1 VLVPKDDCIPKEHLR
16 NRAIGVSE
24 GTPIFKLVLAG
35 EGGVGKTS
43 IVNHYLSGA
52 HNEPPMTV
60 GSEFAYQE
68 IRLGKQKIGL
78 SLWDFGGEIQF
89 REFIPVFC
97 LGAHGAIVVFD
108 LSRYSTFRCLTAWL
122 DLIIPKEKHIPII
135 LVGSK
140 SDLDSG
146 GPSEEEVQE
155 LCERYQISEYI
166 TVSSLTGENITRLFK
181 RISELLIEA
190 VKDGEIAPAKSVK
203 VLCQGTGDKPCCD
216 AE

>member
-1 VLVPKDDCIPKEHLR
+1 MGDPTQKRDIEESLR
-16 NRAIGVSE
+16 NQAIGVTE

-43 IVNHYLSGA
+43 IVNHYLSGG

-68 IRLGKQKIGL
+68 VKLEKQTIGL

-89 REFIPVFC
+89 RDFIPVFC
-97 LGAHGAIVVFD
+97 MGAHGAIVVFD
-108 LSRYSTFRCLTAWL
+108 LSRYSTFRQIVPWL
-122 DLIIPKEKHIPII
+122 DLIKDSEDNIPLI

-140 SDLDSG
+140 CDLDCG
-146 GPSEEEVQE
+146 GPSEEEIQE
-155 LCERYQISEYI
+155 LCEKYKIREYI
-166 TVSSLTGENITRLFK
+166 TVSSLTGENITKLFV
-181 RISELLIEA
+181 RISEILLEA
-190 VKDGEIAPAKSVK
+190 VKEGDITPAKSVK
-203 VLCQGTGDKPCCD
+203 VPCSGNESICD

>member
-1 VLVPKDDCIPKEHLR
+1 MR

-43 IVNHYLSGA
+43 IVNHYLCGV

-68 IRLGKQKIGL
+68 VQIEKQTIGL

-89 REFIPVFC
+89 RDFIPVFC
-97 LGAHGAIVVFD
+97 MGAHGAIVVFD
-108 LSRYSTFRCLTAWL
+108 LCRYSTFRQIVPWL
-122 DLIIPKEKHIPII
+122 DLLKSSEDSMPII

-140 SDLDSG
+140 SDLGCG
-146 GPSEEEVQE
+146 GPSEEEIQA
-155 LCERYQISEYI
+155 LCQKYKIREYI
-166 TVSSLTGENITRLFK
+166 TVSSLTGENITKLFY
-181 RISELLIEA
+181 RISQILLEA
-190 VKDGEIAPAKSVK
+190 VKDGEITPAKSVK
-203 VLCQGTGDKPCCD
+203 MSCSGNESICD
-216 AE
+216 SE